1 MPSRDY
7 GLAVALAE
15 GHDLVAAA
23 TFANA
28 AAAIAV
34 TRAGAQDSAPRRAEI
49 DAFLASAASA

>member
-1 MPSRDY
+1 MNFLHP
-7 GLAVALAE
+7 GL
-15 GHDLVAAA
+15 
-23 TFANA
+23 A